1 MQVDVAQVIQAMP
14 DDKLCHMTAEG
25 EHLAIQIE
33 ERDST
38 LKRLTDDK
46 EKFNIL
52 MMGTRPGVS
61 EFQTH
66 LEHEYFSPNDAAL
79 NDLMQFRV
87 IKWEG
92 LMWNLVTIPLS
103 MKQTAYDTAEA
114 VNMRFEEGV
123 LPFVAGGPAKV
134 LACTKDE
141 DVLEQAGWKGFPIE
155 DTDRLVHLINAKD
168 SDVYDGPLGRKDAEM
183 VEKGRVRYYMK
194 SKGITDRELDEPLI
208 CEVPIEDE
216 FDPWEDTDGEVH

>member
-1 MQVDVAQVIQAMP
+1 MEVDVQQVIQAMP
-14 DDKLCHMTAEG
+14 DDKICHMTAEG
-25 EHLAIQIE
+25 ERLAIQIE
-33 ERDST
+33 DRDAK
-38 LKRLTDDK
+38 LKELTDDK

-52 MMGTRPGVS
+52 MMGTRPGVHG
-61 EFQTH
+61 FQTH
-66 LEHEYFSPNDAAL
+66 LEHEYFSPTDPDL
-79 NDLMQFRV
+79 NDKMQLRI

-92 LMWNLVTIPLS
+92 LLWNLVTIPLS

-134 LACTKDE
+134 LACTKE
-141 DVLEQAGWKGFPIE
+141 DDLQQAGWVAFPIE

-168 SDVYDGPLGRKDAEM
+168 SDVYNGPLGYKDAEM

-194 SKGITDRELDEPLI
+194 SKGLSDEELDRPLT

-216 FDPWEDTDGEVH
+216 YDPWEATDGEIH